1 MEKNLVYTYNAKVLR
16 VIDGDTLD
24 CEIDLGFFVKIE
36 KRVRLSGIDTA
47 EKNSRIIS
55 EREKAAKATARVK
68 YSIESKTVIIETEL
82 DKDDKYG
89 RVLASVYETELD
101 YKNKTSLNDK
111 LVAEDLAYLY
121 SGGKRNV

>member
-1 MEKNLVYTYNAKVLR
+1 MYTYNAKVLR

-55 EREKAAKATARVK
+55 EREKSAKAKARVK
-68 YSIESKTVIIETEL
+68 YSIENKTVIVVTEL
-82 DKDDKYG
+82 DRDDKYG
-89 RVLASVYETELD
+89 RVLGTVYETELD
-101 YKNKTSLNDK
+101 YQNKTSLNDK
-111 LVAEDLAYLY
+111 LISEDLAYIY
-121 SGGKRNV
+121 SGGKKNV

>member
-1 MEKNLVYTYNAKVLR
+1 MYTYNAKVLR

-36 KRVRLSGIDTA
+36 KRVRLTGIDTP
-47 EKNSRIIS
+47 EKNSRIVT

-68 YSIESKTVIIETEL
+68 YSIENKTIIIETEL

-89 RVLASVYETELD
+89 RVLGTVYETELD

-111 LVAEDLAYLY
+111 LISEDLAYIY
-121 SGGKRNV
+121 SGGKRNA